1 MKLRKVV
8 GLMQTWR
15 KLTTSVNQ
23 ASKVKIMRFNHDQKA
38 TKRLLKD
45 LHFSNLKPSRFAA
58 GKDEKDLRIKMLPHT
73 FFFLH
78 YFLQELWNEWHL
90 LYAVVRLNYH
100 FRGLTNL
107 VELDLSQNGLK
118 EVPSG
123 AVIDCKYL
131 MRLSLRGNPGIR
143 QVRSLTQFLSV
154 CFLFKDNR
162 LTSLR
167 NLKD

>member
-1 MKLRKVV
+1 MIKTETQQNPFWLTSAA
-8 GLMQTWR
+8 TWR
-15 KLTTSVNQ
+15 
-23 ASKVKIMRFNHDQKA
+23 
-38 TKRLLKD
+38 
-45 LHFSNLKPSRFAA
+45 FSNYKLSAA
-58 GKDEKDLRIKMLPHT
+58 MKNI
-73 FFFLH
+73 
-78 YFLQELWNEWHL
+78 EWMASL

-154 CFLFKDNR
+154 CFLVKNNR
-162 LTSLR
+162 LTSSG
-167 NLKD
+167 NSDHLKMKRLGFENQNKCIGRDEHFLKSGSPMLTTSFY